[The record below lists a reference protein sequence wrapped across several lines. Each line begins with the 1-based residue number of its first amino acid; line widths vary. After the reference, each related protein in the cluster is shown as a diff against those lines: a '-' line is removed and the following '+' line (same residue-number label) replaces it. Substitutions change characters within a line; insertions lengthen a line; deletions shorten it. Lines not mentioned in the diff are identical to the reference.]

1 MSGMLR
7 SLLTMKDRFF
17 WSSAMVTRSGPHIR
31 DANNVQRLWNYFVIA
46 SLPAWLIGTWSL
58 GHQTNLAIADF
69 QLESVPGWRAW
80 LLNEAGIGFDA
91 YSVLGWLLCW

>member
-17 WSSAMVTRSGPHIR
+17 WSSALVTRSGPHIR

-46 SLPAWLIGTWSL
+46 SLPAWLIGNQSRHRRFSA
-58 GHQTNLAIADF
+58 GKCAGLARLAAERGRNRI
-69 QLESVPGWRAW
+69 
-80 LLNEAGIGFDA
+80 
-91 YSVLGWLLCW
+91 